1 MEKMVGKQNFLKRD
15 MKGPLRTLVVL
26 LQLMLDLH
34 PVFAKQYLHEVDSDS
49 VVSCETRGIEKKTVE
64 KLQLLDAKKYTE
76 VRDAVYA
83 DENINTCVKI
93 EDAKTI

>member
-34 PVFAKQYLHEVDSDS
+34 PVFAKQYLHEFDSDS

-83 DENINTCVKI
+83 DENINTCKN
-93 EDAKTI
+93 